1 MTTIAL
7 LIFTIYFVFT
17 QTKFGWTKD
26 ISSTFYKL
34 GDKGWLF
41 QVTLAILSAL
51 MLVPLMELRESSFK
65 LFEFLIVGGVMF
77 VAVAPNFKVSLEGPV
92 HAVSALVAGVSF
104 VIVATLMG
112 LWFLP
117 LALVSVALLIA
128 VKIGNPVLWLET
140 MLVYGVF
147 LLTFIYK

>member
-26 ISSTFYKL
+26 ISSTYYAL

-41 QVTLAILSAL
+41 QTTLTILSAL
-51 MLVPLMELRESSFK
+51 MLIPLMELRESSFK

-77 VAVAPNFKVSLEGPV
+77 VAVAPNFKVNLEGPV
-92 HAVSALVAGVSF
+92 HKVSALVAGVSF

-140 MLVYGVF
+140 MLVYGIF

>member
-1 MTTIAL
+1 MTTIAIV
-7 LIFTIYFVFT
+7 IFTIYFVFT

-41 QVTLAILSAL
+41 QVTLTILSAL

-92 HAVSALVAGVSF
+92 HKISALVAGVSF

-117 LALVSVALLIA
+117 LALILIALLITA
-128 VKIGNPVLWLET
+128 KIGNPVLWLET
-140 MLVYGVF
+140 MMVCGIF
-147 LLTFIYK
+147 LLVFMCK